1 MSEFFSSSLP
11 NQAVNYKRK
20 KNDKLAKKTSD
31 VLERIG
37 RAQIRNNAKLN
48 DYYKMAE
55 GKLVWADYSDESFDD
70 IPGIKGLVAPNVE
83 IPTFVKH
90 YDILGPI
97 TNQKVGE
104 WLSNKDDFSVDCSD
118 TYTDNE
124 LLRERTRMYEE
135 YTQQQFEL
143 EVKYVLAERGFSEKT
158 EFQSEEEQQQYMQ
171 QLQQIRD
178 SIKTPEQIEKEAK
191 TYKTQAV
198 HWANSVMEN
207 DYIRFDME
215 ELDRE
220 EMRDYS
226 LTGRFFRN
234 YFVGYDYYKPERWDP
249 REVFFSQDLDA
260 TKPQELEYIGRQYR
274 IPIYKIKERFGHKI
288 STDDIKKLDSYYNYI
303 DNKSKQESL
312 NSERGLKNA
321 LFGEG
326 EMLPFYNFPEF
337 KDAMEFQDMIGMP
350 MGRNISE
357 DEYGNEVET
366 PYYIDPNFNYHS
378 RFGDSVIQRDDINV
392 RTDTCLITESYY
404 KSMKKMYIARYK
416 DSDGVY
422 VTDIF
427 SAELLPEFIEQNNL
441 KKDTSKSI
449 EEIQEELENDTI
461 YPLFVPEVRQSV
473 VINTGGIGKEY
484 KIYFDDVLPY
494 QIKGHSNIFDVR
506 LPVAGIIDPNFLANK
521 IRPYQIA
528 HNICLNQIM
537 NMMEKELGLFFLF
550 DINLLPSEYKVYG
563 DTTEAMAKLQEF
575 IKDTS
580 LAPIDTSK
588 QNTQQGNISQSNMFM
603 YQDMSYTNHIQARM
617 TWAQEYKRL
626 AWEQAGMTPQR
637 MGNPSQYETATGVQQ
652 GVEASYAQTAGEDSK
667 MSVARLKAMEL
678 HLAVA
683 QYCQKEYKDQDFVYT
698 ASDGNKA
705 FVHLSDPYFPLRRI
719 GVFPINDSRRRAQR
733 DTLIQTLMQTNTMGN
748 DILDYAQL
756 FTAKSTQEILET
768 GRKARMAKI
777 AEEEAERAH
786 EQELIDKQTASV
798 EKVKAM
804 EIANEN
810 EQKELDRQ
818 NKIDV
823 AEITA
828 IGRASYQGQADSES
842 ITAIKQES
850 EEALRRTEMESK
862 IVQGNRTLDIKEN
875 IEKSKLELQK
885 EQINIKNK
893 EIDQKREQSQIDLLI
908 AQTNKN

>member
-1 MSEFFSSSLP
+1 MNEFFSSSLP
-11 NQAVNYKRK
+11 NQAVNYHRK
-20 KNDKLAKKTSD
+20 KNDKLAKKTAD
-31 VLERIG
+31 TLERIG

-48 DYYKMAE
+48 DYYRMAE
-55 GKLVWADYSDESFDD
+55 GKLVWADYSDEEYSD
-70 IPGIKGLVAPNVE
+70 IPGLKGLVAPNVE

-90 YDILGPI
+90 YDLIGPI

-135 YTQQQFEL
+135 YVQQQFEL
-143 EVKYVLAERGFSEKT
+143 EVKYVLAERGFSERT
-158 EFQSEEEQQQYMQ
+158 EFQNEEEQQQYMQ
-171 QLQQIRD
+171 QLQEIRD
-178 SIKTPEQIEKEAK
+178 SIKTPAQIEREAK

-215 ELDRE
+215 EIDRE
-220 EMRDYS
+220 EMRDYA

-260 TKPQELEYIGRQYR
+260 SKPQELEYVGRQYR
-274 IPIYKIKERFGHKI
+274 IPIYKIKERYGHKI
-288 STDDIKKLDSYYNYI
+288 STQDIKRLDAYYNFI
-303 DNKSKQESL
+303 DNMSKQESL
-312 NSERGLKNA
+312 NSERGVKKA

-326 EMLPFYNFPEF
+326 EMLPFYNYPEF

-350 MGRNISE
+350 MGRNISQ
-357 DEYGNEVET
+357 DEEGNEIET
-366 PYYIDPNFNYHS
+366 PYFIDPNFEYHS
-378 RFGDSVIQRDDINV
+378 RFGDSVITRDDINV
-392 RTDTCLITESYY
+392 RTDTCLITEAYY

-427 SAELLPEFIEQNNL
+427 SSELLPEFIEQNNL
-441 KKDTSKSI
+441 RKDTSKTL
-449 EEIQEELENDTI
+449 EEIQQELENDTI
-461 YPLFVPEVRQSV
+461 YPIFVPEVRQCV
-473 VINTGGIGKEY
+473 VINTGSIGKEY

-494 QIKGHSNIFDVR
+494 QIKGHSDIFDVR
-506 LPVAGIIDPNFLANK
+506 LPVAGIIDPNYLANK

-528 HNICLNQIM
+528 YNICLNQIM

-550 DINLLPSEYKVYG
+550 DINLLPSEYKAYG
-563 DTTEAMAKLQEF
+563 DTTEAMSKLQEF
-575 IKDTS
+575 IRDTS

-617 TWAQEYKRL
+617 AWAQEYKRL

-652 GVEASYAQTAGEDSK
+652 GVEASYAQTAGDDSK
-667 MSVARLKAMEL
+667 MSIARLRAMEL

-719 GVFPINDSRRRAQR
+719 GVFPINDAKRRAQR
-733 DTLIQTLMQTNTMGN
+733 DTLVQTLMQTNTMGN
-748 DILDYAQL
+748 DILDYAEV
-756 FTAKSTQEILET
+756 FTSKSTQEIIEVGKKANLRKLREMQET
-768 GRKARMAKI
+768 
-777 AEEEAERAH
+777 RAH
-786 EQELIDKQTASV
+786 EQELLDKQIKSQEQIKT
-798 EKVKAM
+798 M
-804 EIANEN
+804 ELENDN
-810 EQKELDRQ
+810 EQKRLDRE
-818 NKIDV
+818 NKVHV

-828 IGRASYQGQADSES
+828 IGRASYQGEADSES
-842 ITAIKQES
+842 INAIRQET
-850 EEALRRTEMESK
+850 EDAIRRTESEAK
-862 IVQGNRTLDIKEN
+862 IEQGNRALNIKDKVEN
-875 IEKSKLELQK
+875 EKLSLQK
-885 EQINIKNK
+885 EQLLLKNK